1 MDSSSISRILPHVQ
15 SASKTDSSSTVE
27 LSIEGMTCQGCARH
41 ATEALQGVAGVD
53 SAQVRLDQAA
63 ATVRVMP
70 EATVLVPD
78 LIAAIEAAGFEAKE
92 IQSDDNAGAASTGVS
107 WSGWKLNVLLGVPAT
122 LFFMIAEWGF
132 GVGME
137 NWFHWAG
144 FAVALPV
151 QILCGGRFYR
161 GAWKQLKRGQS
172 NMDTLVSLGSTTAF
186 AYSAWGLFAGWEGH
200 LYFMESV
207 GIITFVSVGHW
218 MEALTSARAA
228 GAMEALLDLAP
239 DKATRLGPGT
249 AEESV
254 PVANLKRGDQVVLK
268 PGDRVPVDG
277 EITEGASAV
286 DEAMLTGESLPVEKQ
301 PGSKV
306 FGGTLN
312 QNGRLVMTV
321 TETGDATALAQ
332 IIAVVQRAQTSRA
345 NIQKL
350 GDKVSSVFVPI
361 VIGIA
366 LLTAAG
372 WYWAPDQAREMAT
385 SLSSFLWDVSPPD
398 AALTAAVIHAAA
410 VLIVSCPCAM
420 GLATPIAI
428 MAGTNAAARRG
439 ILIRDGEALEKSGA
453 IDAVLFDKTG
463 TLTSGRP
470 SVEDRVDLGKA
481 AETDS
486 WDSAAL
492 AAALARPSNHPL
504 SQALVKASP
513 ADAHAPGF
521 TDWKELQ
528 GRGIEA
534 TSASDHWRLGSLSWL
549 QESDIKTEAADA
561 FAGKWSDKGATVI
574 GLAETN
580 RLLATFALT
589 DTLKPG
595 AAEVIQNLR
604 TENCLSWLISG
615 DRQEAAEEIARQVGI
630 PRERVFSEVRP
641 EEKAGIVERLQSEG
655 RQVAFVGDGIND
667 APALKQADLGI
678 AVSRASD
685 VAREAADIILLNSD
699 IHSIPEALGLARA
712 TLRTIKQNL
721 FWAFFYNAAAIPLAA
736 LGFLNPMLCAAA
748 MGFSDLV
755 VVGNA
760 LRLRGWK
767 AKR

>member
-1 MDSSSISRILPHVQ
+1 
-15 SASKTDSSSTVE
+15 
-27 LSIEGMTCQGCARH
+27 MTCQGCARH

-70 EATVLVPD
+70 DATVLVLD
-78 LIAAIEAAGFEAKE
+78 LIAAVEAAGFEAKE
-92 IQSDDNAGAASTGVS
+92 VNHEATASSSRSGVS

-132 GVGME
+132 KVGME

-144 FAVALPV
+144 FLIALPV

-218 MEALTSARAA
+218 MEALTSSKAA
-228 GAMEALLDLAP
+228 GAMESLLNLAP
-239 DKATRLGPGT
+239 EKATRIVENG
-249 AEESV
+249 AEEHI
-254 PVANLKRGDQVVLK
+254 PVAKLKRDDRVILK
-268 PGDRVPVDG
+268 PGDRVPMDG
-277 EITEGASAV
+277 EVIDGASAV
-286 DEAMLTGESLPVEKQ
+286 DESMLTGESLPIEKAE
-301 PGSKV
+301 GSKV
-306 FGGTLN
+306 YGGTLN
-312 QNGRLVMTV
+312 RNGRMVMRV

-361 VIGIA
+361 VIVIA

-372 WYWAPDQAREMAT
+372 WFWAPEQARE
-385 SLSSFLWDVSPPD
+385 LSAFFARFLWPVSPAE
-398 AALTAAVIHAAA
+398 AALTAAVLHAAA

-428 MAGTNAAARRG
+428 MAGTNVAARRG
-439 ILIRDGEALEKSGA
+439 ILIRDGEALEKSGT

-463 TLTSGRP
+463 TLTSGHP
-470 SVEDRVDLGKA
+470 SLKARIDLRGDSESDA
-481 AETDS
+481 AS
-486 WDSAAL
+486 LLHLAQAL
-492 AAALARPSNHPL
+492 AQPSRHPL
-504 SQALVKASP
+504 SRAIVNAAANP
-513 ADAHAPGF
+513 TAAPELQN
-521 TDWKELQ
+521 WEELQ
-528 GRGIEA
+528 GKGIQA
-534 TSASDHWRLGSLSWL
+534 NGPDGALKLGSLSWL
-549 QESDIKTEAADA
+549 NESGVDIGGAAA
-561 FAGKWSDKGATVI
+561 FTAEWTARGATVI
-574 GLAETN
+574 GLAEN
-580 RLLATFALT
+580 DKLLGAFALI

-595 AAEVIQNLR
+595 APEVIATLR
-604 TENCLSWLISG
+604 NDKCEAWLVSG
-615 DRQEAAEEIARQVGI
+615 DHRSVAEEIARQAGI
-630 PRERVFSEVRP
+630 APDRVFAEVSP
-641 EEKAGIVERLQSEG
+641 EEKAGIVDRLQSEG
-655 RQVAFVGDGIND
+655 RRVAFVGDGIND

-699 IHSIPEALGLARA
+699 IHSVPEALGLARA

-760 LRLRGWK
+760 LRLRG
-767 AKR
+767 RQSG